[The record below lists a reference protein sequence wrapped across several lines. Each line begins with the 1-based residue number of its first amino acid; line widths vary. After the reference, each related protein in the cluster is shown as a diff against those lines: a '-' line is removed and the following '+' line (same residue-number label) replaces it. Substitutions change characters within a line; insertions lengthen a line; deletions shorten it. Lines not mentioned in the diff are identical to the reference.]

1 MSTFRNSIARRRWT
15 IIGGLTIAS
24 LAVVILA
31 AASLWQSGIQDSKL
45 GDAEPHAARAAL
57 LDQAGREGA
66 SSVDL
71 LRQYVASGDTS
82 LLVQMQSHSTI
93 AIKSLTQA
101 ASPGGGGELDAITLG
116 GQSLAVSAGQV
127 VALRQ
132 GGDVAGANAALEGI
146 TPTLNQLSI
155 ALQNATSQEQQEV
168 SSLHA
173 SADNAGQVAS
183 WLRAAAIAI
192 GLGAALIGIIF
203 AVQAVAK
210 RREPGTASP

>member
-1 MSTFRNSIARRRWT
+1 MSAFRNSTARRRWA

-24 LAVVILA
+24 FAVVILA
-31 AASLWQSGIQDSKL
+31 AASLWQSGIRDSRL
-45 GDAEPHAARAAL
+45 GEAEPHAARAAL
-57 LDQAGREGA
+57 LDEAGREGA
-66 SSVDL
+66 SSVEL
-71 LRQYVASGDTS
+71 LRQYVASGDAS
-82 LLVQMQSHSTI
+82 LLIQMQSHSTT
-93 AIKSLTQA
+93 AIRSLTQA

-116 GQSLAVSAGQV
+116 GQSLAESAGQV

-146 TPTLNQLSI
+146 TPTLNQLTF
-155 ALQNATSQEQQEV
+155 ALQNATAQEQQEV

-173 SADNAGQVAS
+173 SADSAGQVAS

-192 GLGAALIGIIF
+192 GLGVTLIGIIF
-203 AVQAVAK
+203 AFQAVAK